1 MFAQF
6 VGVCQAGADD
16 RKIWKHISFVRTEP
30 GWGSFQPNG
39 PDEWNQQRLE
49 ASGQSI
55 LQNAK
60 HGVEVPVCLD
70 YMRPWAASKKAWT
83 FTVENR
89 RYDVAAFHD
98 TEDQSKI
105 TITDLNTSGLRA
117 SVLSLLAAVF
127 VLQASVFA
135 PFLMAGP
142 LPRANREEDLSDYQH
157 ARQVVIYPRPSSA
170 PCFADYV
177 PSQTE
182 ADAPFVVRMAGNE
195 HEPMQAGLYVPRT
208 AAALRDV
215 RLEVQCDV
223 PVRIGH
229 VYHMPE
235 DELDWMTDTSAA
247 LLKSNFP
254 NINWPVDPML
264 LMNKRSSIP
273 LYVLPL
279 DRIDAIDPGH
289 SAAFWLTFRT
299 DATVEP
305 GPHRGELRLSAGGRP
320 LRTVP
325 FVVDV
330 HPFVLPRPKI
340 VYAFYYVPYQTPPA
354 FQGRAY
360 QKQYLADMA
369 AHGTNTMQ
377 ITVEYVPLSEPCYDT
392 TTSTPHVDAWTS
404 TRGRLFTGNYLLADA
419 YEADGGFNVL
429 KHVAAQVALGREA
442 GLVQMDR
449 PLITHPSHW
458 YTDGKHHVMT
468 ALQRHGAE
476 RGWPGVHLYMRDEP
490 GSDVFDEVIE
500 HVSEWRRLGASTV
513 AAMNGRAAFAV
524 GHMHHVWT
532 VLAGHITPQLLAEA
546 RRQGAEVWT
555 YSYSLRTTNAE
566 AARYFAGLYTWS
578 LGLSGNM
585 PYAYMGEPG
594 PEPKKQ
600 AQPFFD
606 ESWKLSAPS
615 ILGYV
620 IPSPAGPVPGVGLEG
635 RREGVDD
642 VRYLQLLEARV
653 DAAPAGSTA
662 AADAKVWLERLRAV
676 GRRWEF
682 HPDAYNAWGADWL
695 DPHPGIAAG
704 DYDTIRADAAAHI
717 MRLPAAPDELNPE
730 PAKARPMPVPVLE
743 SAAYEGHTVE
753 RCITALKTGTVRH
766 RRQAA
771 ASLALRSADEVA
783 PALGALIELLD
794 DPQVRIVAARA
805 LAILGPRVAPAK
817 TKLQAMAKDDDAFIR
832 IAAESVLQDIE
843 PK

>member
-1 MFAQF
+1 M
-6 VGVCQAGADD
+6 
-16 RKIWKHISFVRTEP
+16 RLMKRS
-30 GWGSFQPNG
+30 G
-39 PDEWNQQRLE
+39 PR
-49 ASGQSI
+49 S
-55 LQNAK
+55 
-60 HGVEVPVCLD
+60 
-70 YMRPWAASKKAWT
+70 
-83 FTVENR
+83 
-89 RYDVAAFHD
+89 
-98 TEDQSKI
+98 
-105 TITDLNTSGLRA
+105 
-117 SVLSLLAAVF
+117 SVLSLPAAVF
-127 VLQASVFA
+127 GLQASVFG
-135 PFLMAGP
+135 PLLMAGP
-142 LPRANREEDLSDYQH
+142 LPRENPEEDLSDHQR
-157 ARQVVIYPRPSSA
+157 ARQVVVYGRPSSA

-177 PSQTE
+177 PSQAE
-182 ADAPFVVRMAGNE
+182 ADAPFVIRLAGDE
-195 HEPMQAGLYVPRT
+195 HEPMQVGLYVPRG

-215 RLEVQCDV
+215 KLEVQCDV
-223 PVRIGH
+223 PVRVGH
-229 VYHMPE
+229 VYHTPE
-235 DELDWMTDTSAA
+235 NELDWMTDTSAA

-254 NINWPVDPML
+254 NINWPVDPAL
-264 LMNKRSSIP
+264 LVNKRSSIP

-279 DRIDAIDPGH
+279 DRIGAIDPGR
-289 SAAFWLTFRT
+289 SAVFWLTFRT

-320 LRTVP
+320 LRTIP

-330 HPFVLPRPKI
+330 HPFALPRPKI

-354 FQGRAY
+354 FQGRGF

-377 ITVEYVPLSEPCYDT
+377 ITVEFVPLSEGYDT
-392 TTSTPHVDAWTS
+392 TASTPHVDAWTS
-404 TRGRLFTGNYLLADA
+404 TRGRLFTSNYLGSDE

-429 KHVAAQVALGREA
+429 KHVAAQVAMGREA

-449 PLITHPSHW
+449 PLVTHQSHW

-500 HVSEWRRLGASTV
+500 HVSQWRRLGASTV
-513 AAMNGRAAFAV
+513 AAMTARAAFAV
-524 GHMHHVWT
+524 GHVHHVWT

-566 AARYFAGLYTWS
+566 ANRYFAGLYTWS

-594 PEPKKQ
+594 PEPEKQ

-620 IPSPAGPVPGVGLEG
+620 IPSPAGPVPGVGFEG
-635 RREGVDD
+635 RREGIDD
-642 VRYLQLLEARV
+642 VRYLQLLEARIA
-653 DAAPAGSTA
+653 AAPAGSTA
-662 AADAKVWLERLRAV
+662 AAEAKAWLDRLRTA

-682 HPDAYNAWGADWL
+682 RPDAYNAWGADWL
-695 DPHPGIAAG
+695 DPHPGIAPG
-704 DYDTIRADAAAHI
+704 DYDAIRADAAAHV

-730 PAKARPMPVPVLE
+730 PARPRPLPVPVLE
-743 SAAYEGHTVE
+743 SAAYDGRNCEK
-753 RCITALKTGTVRH
+753 CIAALKTGTINQ

-771 ASLALRSADEVA
+771 ASLALRGTDEVA

-805 LAILGPRVAPAK
+805 LSVLGPQAAPAK
-817 TKLQAMAKDDDAFIR
+817 PKLQAMAKDDDAFIR
-832 IAAESVLQDIE
+832 VAAEAVLRDIE
-843 PK
+843 P